1 MKKKSRW
8 KKLVIYFYFWRDQK
22 YWKKIS
28 SAYVS
33 KLSKHT
39 EGWIFFDGGRGGGLI
54 LTNKGFNDFF
64 GFMLPLFNQ
73 VRKNLKKDKLKIE
86 IFFDEIF
93 LQKFENCF
101 WIRFKTLRV
110 FWGKLATF
118 GRPWRVIC
126 LSLALLDRAIDKR
139 II

>member
-1 MKKKSRW
+1 MEKVSNLFLLLKGPKILKKNRFG
-8 KKLVIYFYFWRDQK
+8 IRF
-22 YWKKIS
+22 KI
-28 SAYVS
+28 
-33 KLSKHT
+33 SKHT